1 MELVLFVVLV
11 VVIAVVAVRIGI
23 MLAPAVG
30 RLSPPDEDEEPRD

>member
-1 MELVLFVVLV
+1 VEIAVFLVVV

-30 RLSPPDEDEEPRD
+30 RLSPPDDDEEPRD

>member
-1 MELVLFVVLV
+1 VELVLFVVLV
-11 VVIAVVAVRIGI
+11 VVIAVAAVRIGI